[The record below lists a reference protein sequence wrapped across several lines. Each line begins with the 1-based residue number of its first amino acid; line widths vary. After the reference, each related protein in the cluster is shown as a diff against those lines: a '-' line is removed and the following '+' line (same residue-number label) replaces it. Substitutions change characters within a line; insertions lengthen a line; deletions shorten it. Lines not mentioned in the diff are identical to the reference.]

1 MSKYHPLSNY
11 YLDNKEDIPL
21 TTSQENQPLSTTLQS
36 IMAAPFNSSLRKG
49 YKVARGYKTTNSTRA
64 LNSAEKSI
72 LVHDDDSN
80 QSNADQTKDLVNS
93 SPDWNEKRKGRGK
106 GRGNGRRR
114 GNGKRKRE
122 TTEVYHP
129 YWNPEIDKAK
139 PSLTISGMPTAPS
152 DNKEEPDQLATDK
165 MVDETSDHRKKLPTE
180 IWIQIWELAAN
191 SNPRNL
197 DIWTW
202 SERPEKLWE
211 IEKQRIING
220 PQNYSTQIGWNPFK
234 FVTTQVVPLI
244 LHVSCLSRLIGLKYY
259 KLGFGCH
266 LGMPKTPSED
276 YSTLEPRIYC
286 HKDDIVCPMGRFT
299 RIESK
304 CFWDQF
310 PKEISAIALN
320 VGALKSVTPKLHEDN
335 DVYKKLIAHE
345 HLSYEYFRGLNRN
358 PDRFDKPGSFLE
370 SYQGEKFS
378 SRASKIYLYYFN
390 DYICKQGPRDFRFT
404 PPVDDSFIRSLHEG
418 VESDFSFDNLLERA
432 AFTNRVHRK
441 GQDDMYREW
450 VNWLRYGGLT
460 WLKDEG
466 PKPGCIITHNPTPY
480 NQTRNEFLACLRPW
494 QKEIFIKRGVPN
506 IGINSKFW
514 VPGVPEVQYMNLEIH
529 G

>member
-1 MSKYHPLSNY
+1 
-11 YLDNKEDIPL
+11 
-21 TTSQENQPLSTTLQS
+21 
-36 IMAAPFNSSLRKG
+36 MAAPFNSSLRGG
-49 YKVARGYKTTNSTRA
+49 YKVPRGNKTMSPTRA

-72 LVHDDDSN
+72 LIDDDDSN
-80 QSNADQTKDLVNS
+80 QSNTDQTKDLINS
-93 SPDWNEKRKGRGK
+93 SPDWKEKRKGKGR

-129 YWNPEIDKAK
+129 YWKPEMDKAK
-139 PSLTISGMPTAPS
+139 SSLTTSDMPTAS
-152 DNKEEPDQLATDK
+152 HDNKEEPNQLATKK

-180 IWIQIWELAAN
+180 IWIEIWELVAN
-191 SNPRNL
+191 KNSRNL

-202 SERPEKLWE
+202 SERPEKIWE

-220 PQNYSTQIGWNPFK
+220 PRNYSTQIRWNPFK
-234 FVTTQVVPLI
+234 FVTTQVVPPI
-244 LHVSCLSRLIGLKYY
+244 LHVSCLSRLSGLKYY
-259 KLGFGCH
+259 KLAFGCH

-276 YSTLEPRIYC
+276 YSMIEPRIYC
-286 HKDDIVCPMGRFT
+286 HKMILYIQWAV
-299 RIESK
+299 SA
-304 CFWDQF
+304 F

-320 VGALKSVTPKLHEDN
+320 LGALNSVAPRLHEDN
-335 DVYKKLIAHE
+335 DLYEKQIAHE
-345 HLSYEYFRGLNRN
+345 HLGYEYFRVLNRN
-358 PDRFDKPGSFLE
+358 PGRIDRTDSFFE
-370 SYQGEKFS
+370 SDQGEKFS
-378 SRASKIYLYYFN
+378 SRASKVYLYYFN

-404 PPVDDSFIRSLHEG
+404 SPVDDSFIRSLHGDEA
-418 VESDFSFDNLLERA
+418 SDYSFDNLLAHA
-432 AFTNRVHRK
+432 AFTNRVHHRK

-450 VNWLRYGGLT
+450 VKWLEYGGLT
-460 WLKDEG
+460 WLNDGG
-466 PKPGCIITHNPTPY
+466 PKPGYIITPNPTPY
-480 NQTRNEFLACLRPW
+480 NQTRNEFFANLRPW